1 MTSREKAMRAA
12 RLVMSAVE
20 RLPPADSPRQETF
33 LALTEYDAAQQELE
47 LAIHEYVKET
57 KREVAGGP

>member
-1 MTSREKAMRAA
+1 MMKTHDKLMRAA

-33 LALTEYDAAQQELE
+33 LDLTEYDAAQQELE

-57 KREVAGGP
+57 KR